1 MIRRTLCS
9 LAVAVGASLVPF
21 SPLIGPAFAEA
32 APQQAQVPG
41 YYRMALGNIEITALY
56 DGYVDLE
63 AKLLQ
68 GASKAEV
75 QRLLARQFLSG
86 EKVQTA
92 VNAYLLNAG
101 GKLILV
107 DAGAA
112 KAFGPTLGFIGEQLR
127 AAGYSP
133 DKVDVVLLTHLHAD
147 HVAGILDAAGKPLF
161 PNAEIHVDQGEADF
175 WLSEANAAQAPE
187 AFKPFFALA
196 RQSVAPYQAAG
207 KFKPFRGEAD
217 FGGVTAVP
225 SHGHTPGHTSYLV
238 ESAGQRLLILGDAVH
253 SHAVQFIRPEVAI
266 EFDSDKKAAVAARKK
281 LFAWAAKEKLL
292 VSGMHLPFP
301 GIGHVRAEGR
311 GFAWVPVEY
320 SPIRGK

>member
-1 MIRRTLCS
+1 MIRRS
-9 LAVAVGASLVPF
+9 LTALAIAVGASLLPF
-21 SPLIGPAFAEA
+21 AAPAHAEA
-32 APQQAQVPG
+32 PAVGTQVPG
-41 YYRMALGNIEITALY
+41 YYRMALGQLEITALY
-56 DGYVDLE
+56 DGYVDLG
-63 AKLLQ
+63 ASVLV
-68 GASKAEV
+68 GASKADV
-75 QRLLARQFLSG
+75 QKLLASKFIAG

-92 VNAYLLNAG
+92 VNAYLINAG

-147 HVAGILDAAGKPLF
+147 HVAGLLDAAGQPLF
-161 PNAEIHVDQGEADF
+161 PNAEIRVAQTEADF
-175 WLSEANAAQAPE
+175 WLSEANAAKAPE
-187 AFKPFFALA
+187 GFKPFFEIA
-196 RQSVAPYQAAG
+196 RKSVAPYQAAG
-207 KFKPFRGEAD
+207 RFKPFSGEVD
-217 FGGVTAVP
+217 LGGVKAVA
-225 SHGHTPGHTSYLV
+225 SNGHTPGHTSYLV

-253 SHAVQFIRPEVAI
+253 SHAVQFARPEVAI

-281 LFAWAAKEKLL
+281 LFAWAAKDKLL

-301 GIGHVRAEGR
+301 GIGHVRADGK
-311 GFAWVPVEY
+311 GYAWVPVEY

>member
-1 MIRRTLCS
+1 MIRRTLS
-9 LAVAVGASLVPF
+9 ALAIAASLVPF
-21 SPLIGPAFAEA
+21 SPAIGTAHAEA
-32 APQQAQVPG
+32 APQHTQVPG
-41 YYRMALGNIEITALY
+41 YYRMALGNLEITALY
-56 DGYVDLE
+56 DGYVDLD
-63 AKLLQ
+63 AKLLL

-75 QRLLARQFLSG
+75 QRLLASKFLAG
-86 EKVQTA
+86 DKVQTA
-92 VNAYLLNAG
+92 VNAYLINAG

-133 DKVDVVLLTHLHAD
+133 DKVDVVLLTHLHAE
-147 HVAGILDAAGKPLF
+147 HVAGILDTAGKPLF

-175 WLSEANAAQAPE
+175 WLSETNAAQAPE

-207 KFKPFRGEAD
+207 RFKPFRGEAD
-217 FGGVTAVP
+217 FGGIKAVP

-253 SHAVQFIRPEVAI
+253 SHAVQFTRPEVAI
-266 EFDSDKKAAVAARKK
+266 EFDSDKKAAIAARKK

-301 GIGHVRAEGR
+301 GIGHMRAEDKGY
-311 GFAWVPVEY
+311 AWMPVEY
-320 SPIRGK
+320 SPLRGK

>member
-1 MIRRTLCS
+1 M
-9 LAVAVGASLVPF
+9 
-21 SPLIGPAFAEA
+21 
-32 APQQAQVPG
+32 
-41 YYRMALGNIEITALY
+41 
-56 DGYVDLE
+56 DLD

-75 QRLLARQFLSG
+75 QRLLARQFLAG

-92 VNAYLLNAG
+92 VNAYLINAG

-112 KAFGPTLGFIGEQLR
+112 KAFGPTLGFVGEQIR

-187 AFKPFFALA
+187 AFKPFFELA
-196 RQSVAPYQAAG
+196 RKSVAPYQATG
-207 KFKPFRGEAD
+207 KLKPFRGEAD
-217 FGGVTAVP
+217 FGGVKAVP

-238 ESAGQRLLILGDAVH
+238 ESDGQRLLILGDAVH
-253 SHAVQFIRPEVAI
+253 SHAVQFARPEVAI
-266 EFDSDKKAAVAARKK
+266 EFDSDKKAAVAARKQ

-301 GIGHVRAEGR
+301 GIGHVRADGKA
-311 GFAWVPVEY
+311 FAWVPVEY
-320 SPIRGK
+320 SPLRGK

>member
-217 FGGVTAVP
+217 FGGVKAVP
-225 SHGHTPGHTSYLV
+225 SHGHIPGHTSYLV
-238 ESAGQRLLILGDAVH
+238 ESDGQRLLILGDAVH
-253 SHAVQFIRPEVAI
+253 SHAVQFARPEVAI
-266 EFDSDKKAAVAARKK
+266 EFDSNKKAAIAARKK

-301 GIGHVRAEGR
+301 GLGHVRADGK
-311 GFAWVPVEY
+311 GYAWVPVEY
-320 SPIRGK
+320 SPLRSK

>member
-1 MIRRTLCS
+1 MIRRTLS
-9 LAVAVGASLVPF
+9 ALAIAASLVPF
-21 SPLIGPAFAEA
+21 SPAIGTAHAEA
-32 APQQAQVPG
+32 APQHSQVPG
-41 YYRMALGNIEITALY
+41 YYRMALGELEVTALY
-56 DGYVDLE
+56 DGYVDLD
-63 AKLLQ
+63 AKLLL

-75 QRLLARQFLSG
+75 QRLLASKFLAG

-92 VNAYLLNAG
+92 VNAYLINAG

-147 HVAGILDAAGKPLF
+147 HVAGLLDAAGQPLF
-161 PNAEIHVDQGEADF
+161 PNAEIRVAQTEADF
-175 WLSEANAAQAPE
+175 WLSEANAAKAPE
-187 AFKPFFALA
+187 GFKPFFEIA
-196 RQSVAPYQAAG
+196 RKSVAPYQAAG
-207 KFKPFRGEAD
+207 RFKPFGSEMD
-217 FGGVTAVP
+217 LGGVKAVA
-225 SHGHTPGHTSYLV
+225 SNGHTPGHTSYLV

-253 SHAVQFIRPEVAI
+253 SHAVQFARPEVAI

-281 LFAWAAKEKLL
+281 LFAWAAKDKLL

-301 GIGHVRAEGR
+301 GIGHVRTDGK
-311 GFAWVPVEY
+311 GYAWVPVEY